1 MVTTS
6 KRNDAT
12 RRRSPLTKALATLA
26 VGLPLTLGSCAVGAG
41 DFTIDGAAP
50 NTTDPAPANA
60 APAPAPPEEAP
71 AADAPAYQ
79 GQGTIWAGVSYS
91 PAKAQEALANLPEAA
106 PDTMYGYTRDAYPHW
121 ESGQAHGWETPVPG
135 RKCNVRAA
143 TLLRDGEQIEVNDNC
158 TVTSGVWAG
167 PYDGLPIYTP
177 KEMDADHM
185 VPLAD
190 SWRTGAQSWTED
202 QRAAFANSP
211 LVVLAT
217 ESGANQTKGDSHPG
231 EWKPEL
237 RDAWCGYAVRWIE
250 IKDTFGLRLSNENP
264 AGLGQN
270 ERAGLQ
276 EMLDTC
282 E

>member
-1 MVTTS
+1 MVTTP
-6 KRNDAT
+6 KRTDTT
-12 RRRSPLTKALATLA
+12 RRRSPLIKTTAALA
-26 VGLPLTLGSCAVGAG
+26 VGLPLTLGSCAITTG
-41 DFTIDGAAP
+41 DFTIDGTTQNTAEPTPAIPAPTPAAP
-50 NTTDPAPANA
+50 D
-60 APAPAPPEEAP
+60 EAP
-71 AADAPAYQ
+71 AAEAPAHQ
-79 GQGTIWAGVSYS
+79 GQGTIWTGVSYT
-91 PAKAQEALANLPEAA
+91 PAKAQEALENLPEAA
-106 PDTMYGYTRDAYPHW
+106 PDSMDGYTRDAYPHW

-135 RKCNVRAA
+135 SKCNVRAA

-167 PYDGLPIYTP
+167 PYDGLPIYSP
-177 KEMDADHM
+177 KEMDADHV

-190 SWRTGAQSWTED
+190 SWRTGAQAWTED
-202 QRAAFANSP
+202 QRAVFANSP

-217 ESGANQTKGDSHPG
+217 ESRANQSKGDSHPG

-250 IKDTFGLRLSNENP
+250 VKDTFGLRLSTENSV
-264 AGLGQN
+264 GLGQN